1 MEKGHWAVLRD
12 SHLSQIG
19 NFSIEQQEESFEAYA
34 THRSIENIVHLE
46 NMGRGL
52 RARKRKFEAL
62 YKFISESR
70 VEGVL

>member
-34 THRSIENIVHLE
+34 THRSIENIVLLE
-46 NMGRGL
+46 NMGQGL
-52 RARKRKFEAL
+52 RVRKSKFEAL
-62 YKFISESR
+62 NKFISEYR
-70 VEGVL
+70 VEGIL